1 MTNFILKVK
10 INNYFPKLET
20 IPYNNFICLMI
31 CNNYFSEIKL
41 SEIKSKIYSYTSKSM
56 NNSDLLLKIKLI
68 DYVQNYSLVGVY
80 DLVIPYLNIIKMF
93 NKIYTSYNK
102 QIMLKM
108 SNNYNFNMC
117 LDLTIEVSTLE
128 VKTSIFIK
136 EINYKTF
143 DYKKSN
149 SNKPMREALK
159 LNYNQK
165 NLKFKIKKFA
175 ISKRNNKE
183 NEIYGPS
190 FNRNNSNY
198 NNVKVNN
205 YLNIFRTEN
214 KADKYININNRSPNN
229 LYSKFKN
236 VINSDNNHKRKITDF
251 NLYDKLNKN
260 NNNIY
265 NILKSPVFLKSSEN
279 FYSASKT
286 QKDLNNN
293 INSIRRD
300 WINKSPDESNILNK
314 KNKDIKINNFENNSL
329 ESKDISEISYLNPDN
344 ERNTLNNIKSKNYV
358 YSKKYFTKNSKET
371 NKSSTP
377 INTINNYSDKR
388 TNYIFN
394 KSHIYSKKYSDSTFS
409 TKSKK
414 LIYPKEISSVLNH
427 FNHIKSH
434 VRHKIEEKINMTNIS
449 QKIHHKKD
457 DFIKYVD
464 NYMRSQNQTETSSE
478 MKNALNDGGET
489 LNINQNQSES
499 GVNDVNSNE
508 IISDL
513 NQSDIKDKI
522 IKQIDD
528 ISSLK
533 KEIEQKI
540 KDNKNLIPKYFLY
553 KEKYNSELKRNNCF
567 KDEKNLKEIKRIIHV
582 NINSKLN
589 EQFYL
594 KMKGIK
600 NKEMEVIE
608 NIFRENKKNMLK
620 KSMKK
625 KLEQQKQIHALLK
638 IIRELVKNYENLSQ
652 LYNDNEHKKILFKSL
667 LVRYGIR
674 EKEEKK
680 DFNFID
686 KYNDLKRNVDNE
698 KMKLKKNEVEK
709 DIYKNIINEED
720 SEESRSSI
728 SGRKSKNNILK
739 KLSWCSEDSI
749 IKERLDFEDVQEKEN
764 NISPNIMSNPDSKRK
779 ELLIEDNNSQND
791 NIINDKADSQQIIS
805 ENIES

>member
-108 SNNYNFNMC
+108 SNNYNFNIC

-128 VKTSIFIK
+128 ANTSIFIK

-175 ISKRNNKE
+175 ISKRNNKD

-205 YLNIFRTEN
+205 YLNIFRTES

-260 NNNIY
+260 NNNIN
-265 NILKSPVFLKSSEN
+265 NILKSPAFLKSSEN

-286 QKDLNNN
+286 QKDLKNN

-329 ESKDISEISYLNPDN
+329 ESKDMSEISYLNPDN
-344 ERNTLNNIKSKNYV
+344 ERNTLNNIKSKKYV

-414 LIYPKEISSVLNH
+414 LIHPKEISSVLNH

-434 VRHKIEEKINMTNIS
+434 MRHKIAEKTNMTNIS

-457 DFIKYVD
+457 DFIKYAD
-464 NYMRSQNQTETSSE
+464 NCMRSQNQTETSSE

-513 NQSDIKDKI
+513 NQNDIKDKI
-522 IKQIDD
+522 IKQIDVMG
-528 ISSLK
+528 SLK

-553 KEKYNSELKRNNCF
+553 KEKYNSELKRNYCLE
-567 KDEKNLKEIKRIIHV
+567 DEKNLKEIKSIIHV

-620 KSMKK
+620 KNVKK

-674 EKEEKK
+674 EKEEKI

-686 KYNDLKRNVDNE
+686 KYNELKRNADNE
-698 KMKLKKNEVEK
+698 KNKLKKNEVEK

-739 KLSWCSEDSI
+739 KLSWCSEDSV
-749 IKERLDFEDVQEKEN
+749 IKERLDFEDIQKN

-791 NIINDKADSQQIIS
+791 ININDKADS
-805 ENIES
+805 

>member
-10 INNYFPKLET
+10 INKYFPKIET

-41 SEIKSKIYSYTSKSM
+41 SEIKSKIFSYTSKEM

-68 DYVQNYSLVGVY
+68 DYVENYSLVGVY

-102 QIMLKM
+102 QVMLRM
-108 SNNYNFNMC
+108 SNNYNFNIC

-128 VKTSIFIK
+128 ANTSIFIK

-143 DYKKSN
+143 DYKNSN

-159 LNYNQK
+159 LNYNKK
-165 NLKFKIKKFA
+165 NLKSKIKKFA
-175 ISKRNNKE
+175 VPKRNNNE
-183 NEIYGPS
+183 NEFYDSS
-190 FNRNNSNY
+190 FIRNNSNY
-198 NNVKVNN
+198 NNVMVNN

-214 KADKYININNRSPNN
+214 KTGKYINYNIKNRSPNN
-229 LYSKFKN
+229 LFSKFKN
-236 VINSDNNHKRKITDF
+236 VINFDNNHKRKITDF

-260 NNNIY
+260 NNNNN
-265 NILKSPVFLKSSEN
+265 NILMSSLFAKSSEN
-279 FYSASKT
+279 FYSSSK
-286 QKDLNNN
+286 QKKDLNDKSNN
-293 INSIRRD
+293 IGRK
-300 WINKSPDESNILNK
+300 WINKSPDESNILNTK
-314 KNKDIKINNFENNSL
+314 SNYEKSKNFKNNTL
-329 ESKDISEISYLNPDN
+329 EIKDISEFSYLYPYY
-344 ERNTLNNIKSKNYV
+344 ERNTLNNTNRKNYI
-358 YSKKYFTKNSKET
+358 YNKKYFTKNSKET
-371 NKSSTP
+371 IKSSIP

-388 TNYIFN
+388 NNYIFN
-394 KSHIYSKKYSDSTFS
+394 KRHIYSKKYLDNTFS

-414 LIYPKEISSVLNH
+414 LKHPKEISSVLNH
-427 FNHIKSH
+427 FNHIKSRI
-434 VRHKIEEKINMTNIS
+434 RHIIEEKANLANIS

-457 DFIKYVD
+457 DLKKYVD

-478 MKNALNDGGET
+478 MKNALNDGSEV
-489 LNINQNQSES
+489 LNFIQSES
-499 GVNDVNSNE
+499 GVNDFNNNE

-522 IKQIDD
+522 VKQIDD
-528 ISSLK
+528 ICSLK

-553 KEKYNSELKRNNCF
+553 KEKYNAELKSNNCL
-567 KDEKNLKEIKRIIHV
+567 KDEKNIKEIKSIIHV

-594 KMKGIK
+594 RMKGIK

-608 NIFRENKKNMLK
+608 NIFRDNKKNMLK

-625 KLEQQKQIHALLK
+625 KLEQQKEIHALLK

-652 LYNDNEHKKILFKSL
+652 LYNNEHKKILFKSL

-686 KYNDLKRNVDNE
+686 KYNELKRNVDNE
-698 KMKLKKNEVEK
+698 KNKIKKSEVEK

-728 SGRKSKNNILK
+728 SGKKSKNNILK
-739 KLSWCSEDSI
+739 KLSWCSEDSV
-749 IKERLDFEDVQEKEN
+749 IKERLDFEDIQEKEN
-764 NISPNIMSNPDSKRK
+764 IISSNIISNPDSKRK
-779 ELLIEDNNSQND
+779 ELLIEDYKVQND
-791 NIINDKADSQQIIS
+791 NIINDKPNS
-805 ENIES
+805 